1 MNKKNY
7 IDKIELILNTS
18 GKYITRKEKDM
29 ILDYVNYFKTKN
41 NVIEDKNIEL
51 VIEIEKLD
59 NDIKELLKE
68 NENKEKVIKAQDS
81 IIKEVRE
88 EVRIYEE
95 QSNDGAT
102 NELDNYVFVQRL
114 KNVLDKGE

>member
-51 VIEIEKLD
+51 VIEIERLNNIINELEKYLIK
-59 NDIKELLKE
+59 IKETSTPQERIMAKFVLEYIEELKGSD
-68 NENKEKVIKAQDS
+68 KE
-81 IIKEVRE
+81 
-88 EVRIYEE
+88 
-95 QSNDGAT
+95 
-102 NELDNYVFVQRL
+102 
-114 KNVLDKGE
+114 

>member
-1 MNKKNY
+1 MNKKSY

-51 VIEIEKLD
+51 VIEIERL
-59 NDIKELLKE
+59 NNVLKE
-68 NENKEKVIKAQDS
+68 AIEYVIWQKENPTYDNIW
-81 IIKEVRE
+81 RE
-88 EVRIYEE
+88 YEA
-95 QSNDGAT
+95 NKL
-102 NELDNYVFVQRL
+102 LDIL
-114 KNVLDKGE
+114 KQKRD

>member
-51 VIEIEKLD
+51 VIEIERL
-59 NDIKELLKE
+59 N
-68 NENKEKVIKAQDS
+68 N
-81 IIKEVRE
+81 II
-88 EVRIYEE
+88 
-95 QSNDGAT
+95 
-102 NELDNYVFVQRL
+102 NELEKTLLEWHEYWEDDDSYSWQYKDAYDYLQDL
-114 KNVLDKGE
+114 KGDESNGR

>member
-51 VIEIEKLD
+51 VIEIERLNNIINDIDTYIHLWKLD
-59 NDIKELLKE
+59 DIGEKTMLILNDILL
-68 NENKEKVIKAQDS
+68 IKNGMSD
-81 IIKEVRE
+81 EV
-88 EVRIYEE
+88 V
-95 QSNDGAT
+95 
-102 NELDNYVFVQRL
+102 RL
-114 KNVLDKGE
+114 KDSDKE